1 MKSMQPTSLLH
12 LGTFWAKAEYE
23 NPTGSVKDRAAK
35 TILEEAV
42 RQGLLAPGGTV
53 VEATS
58 GNMGISLAAACAQ
71 MGCKCVIVM
80 PNSMSRERRQW
91 MEDYGAQV
99 ILTPDAEGMAG
110 AVDRAETL
118 AASIPGAFLPKQ
130 FENPANP
137 EAHYRTTGPEVWRQ
151 TGGRVDIFVAGV
163 GTGGT
168 ITGAGRFLKE
178 QNPEIR
184 VVAVEPAESP
194 ILSGGRA
201 GKHGIQGIGA
211 GFIPKVLDISVIDE
225 IRTVITQDAFAA
237 ARDLSQNGMPVGLS
251 SGAAAWVAAKIADE
265 NPGKRV
271 VTVFPDSADRYGSIG
286 L

>member
-1 MKSMQPTSLLH
+1 MQSMQPTSLLH

-58 GNMGISLAAACAQ
+58 GNMGISLAAACAK

-80 PNSMSRERRQW
+80 PNSMSRERRQR

-99 ILTPDAEGMAG
+99 ILTPGAEGMAG
-110 AVDRAETL
+110 AVDRAEAL

-237 ARDLSQNGMPVGLS
+237 ARDLSQKGMPVGLS
-251 SGAAAWVAAKIADE
+251 SGAAAWAAAKIADE